1 MTVEELDIIVQASV
15 EQALTEFKKI
25 VPQLKK
31 TIKQVEENLNNVK
44 TSGMVEK
51 VQQAVQQVKQKVN
64 EVKSTGIDKELQ
76 KQFEKAG
83 SSVQKYQSELEQV
96 KEKLRQVYE
105 EMENIETKTWK
116 EYTPEGVPL
125 RSQAIEPV
133 VSNAL
138 DDNKP
143 YQNLSKE
150 ATKLE
155 NKMESLIS
163 KLNNTKQEYNKISGQ
178 IQEITS
184 KQSAWR
190 NAVNRIKSV
199 MSSLKSNTEN
209 IRKVFSQIPN
219 ITTKINTKITQIT
232 KGTRQGLGHILKYAA
247 ALLSLESIYGML
259 SSSANAWLSS
269 QNAQAQQ
276 LNANIEYLRWGFGSA
291 LAPVIEFVTNL
302 VYNLLKAIQSLVYTL
317 SGIDIFA
324 NASAKAYSSMADSA
338 NEANKA
344 TKQLAGVHNEINNIS
359 SNNSSSASG
368 TGGVIAPTFD
378 LTGAKKI
385 NSAIIDNIK
394 NGNWYEIGVTLGEKL
409 NEAVNSI
416 PWSEIQEGAKKIGTN
431 IAEFLNGFIANTDW
445 AKIGNTLAQGIN
457 TAIYVGYNLVT
468 KFDWAKFGKAIGEI
482 FDGLFGNIDGKIAGK
497 TLSNTATGILWSII
511 NFLAEVDWFQ
521 IGKSIGDYLA
531 NIDWLTIIGQLLTI
545 LCEAVYALIMAVAGF
560 IAGIFQGIG
569 KWLYDNLVEP
579 CCQIFSEL
587 WNAIKEIFSN
597 VGQWFAEK
605 FQQAYDGIVFIFQGI
620 GQWFSERW
628 NDICNVFNDIK
639 NWFKTK
645 FKEAYNGIVSV
656 FEKIGQW
663 FSDRWND
670 ICNVFNDVKNWFK
683 TKFKDAY
690 EAITDVFSGIGKFF
704 SDTWQGICNTTERIW
719 NKIWGVIK
727 NIANSIL
734 GGVEGMANGIV
745 NGINAVIRVLN
756 NLSFTV
762 PDWIPGF
769 GGNQFGFN
777 ISLLGQVSLP
787 RLAKGAVLTVPT
799 IAEMAEYPGASQNPE
814 IVTPQNIM
822 EETFDRVLAKYQGA
836 SSNDGEG
843 IKQLIIQFG
852 SHKVAIE
859 MESLIRQARR
869 RNGTASITI

>member
-44 TSGMVEK
+44 ASGMVTK
-51 VQQAVQQVKQKVN
+51 VQEAVQQVRQKVN
-64 EVKSTGIDKELQ
+64 EVKNTGIDKELQ

-83 SSVQKYQSELEQV
+83 NSVQKYKGELEQV
-96 KEKLRQVYE
+96 KEKLRQVYA
-105 EMENIETKTWK
+105 EMDNIETNTWK

-125 RSQAIEPV
+125 RSQAIEPTI
-133 VSNAL
+133 SNAL
-138 DDNKP
+138 DNNKQ

-155 NKMESLIS
+155 NKIGSLIS
-163 KLNNTKQEYNKISGQ
+163 KLNNTNQEYNKISGQ

-184 KQSAWR
+184 KQSVWG
-190 NAVNRIKSV
+190 NAVNRIKSA
-199 MSSLKSNTEN
+199 MSSLKSKTEN
-209 IRKVFSQIPN
+209 IRKAFSQIPN
-219 ITTKINTKITQIT
+219 ITTKINTKITQMN
-232 KGTRQGLGHILKYAA
+232 KGTRQGLGHVLKYAA

-302 VYNLLKAIQSLVYTL
+302 VYNLLKAIQSVAYALTGVN
-317 SGIDIFA
+317 IFA

-338 NEANKA
+338 KEANKA

-359 SNNSSSASG
+359 SNDSSSGSG
-368 TGGVIAPTFD
+368 TSGVIAPSLD
-378 LTGAKKI
+378 LSGVEKI
-385 NSAIIDNIK
+385 NSTIIDNIK
-394 NGNWYEIGVTLGEKL
+394 NGNWYEVGVTLGQKL
-409 NEAVNSI
+409 NEAMSNI
-416 PWSEIQEGAKKIGTN
+416 PWNEIQESAKKIGNN
-431 IAEFLNGFIANTDW
+431 IAGFLNGFIGQTNW
-445 AKIGNTLAQGIN
+445 SEVGNTFAQGIN
-457 TAIYVGYNLVT
+457 TVIYWGYNFVT
-468 KFDWAKFGKAIGEI
+468 TFNWAKFGKSIGEEI
-482 FDGLFGNIDGKIAGK
+482 NGFFSNINWSTLGKTVSNAISGLFDAV
-497 TLSNTATGILWSII
+497 I

-531 NIDWLTIIGQLLTI
+531 NIDWITIIGQLLTI

-560 IAGIFQGIG
+560 VAGIFQGIG

-579 CCQIFSEL
+579 CCQVFSEL

-645 FKEAYNGIVSV
+645 FKEAYDGIVSV

-683 TKFKDAY
+683 TKFKAAY

-777 ISLLGQVSLP
+777 ISLLGQVSLL

-799 IAEMAEYPGASQNPE
+799 IAEMAEYPGARNNPE

-822 EETFDRVLAKYQGA
+822 EETFDRVLSRYQSNN
-836 SSNDGEG
+836 SSDEG